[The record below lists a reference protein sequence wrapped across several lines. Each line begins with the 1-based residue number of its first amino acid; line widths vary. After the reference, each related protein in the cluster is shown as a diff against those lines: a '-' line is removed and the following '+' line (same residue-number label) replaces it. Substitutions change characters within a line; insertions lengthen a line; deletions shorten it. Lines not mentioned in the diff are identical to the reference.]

1 MPLYKRKYAPKRRL
15 VRRKRLARR
24 PYRPLRRAPSTGGF
38 YIKRRMAYFG
48 LQGSTTVPG
57 TMVSTN
63 TSVISLGVASTA
75 QSGGPNLFD
84 IPFSIQFALNQLDT
98 SADITNLADKYRI
111 VNALVKFTTSN
122 VALGAGAGLVM
133 PHVEYIVDHDDAT
146 VPSLSQIQQKMGVR
160 NIGFNQRGQCAM
172 YVKPIPAAQLYN
184 GVTTAYAVLRR
195 SPYIDSSNNDVPHYG
210 IKGILRSVFLP
221 GATNCANIGVDIQMT
236 VHAKDLQ

>member
-24 PYRPLRRAPSTGGF
+24 PLRLRRAPSTGGF
-38 YIKRRMAYFG
+38 YIKRRMAYFAV
-48 LQGSTTVPG
+48 QGSTTVSG
-57 TMVSTN
+57 LASSTN
-63 TSVISLGVASTA
+63 TSVLSLGTISAA

-84 IPFSIQFALNQLDT
+84 IPFSMQFSLNQLD
-98 SADITNLADKYRI
+98 SASDITNIADKYRI
-111 VNALVKFTTSN
+111 VNALVKLTTSN

-133 PHVEYIVDHDDAT
+133 PHVEYIVDHDDAST
-146 VPSLSQIQQKMGVR
+146 PSISQITQKMGVR
-160 NIGFNQRGQCAM
+160 NVGFNQRGQLAFYC
-172 YVKPIPAAQLYN
+172 KPKPTFQVYN
-184 GVTTAYAVLRR
+184 GVSTAYSIPAR
-195 SPYIDSSNNDVPHYG
+195 SPYLDCNNSDVPHYG